1 MTLDPF
7 ELVRAEEMLLGYSCA
22 WWSAPYDVLDVEAE
36 FDAPLVNPDTD
47 ASSTVF
53 RLGGKI
59 DCILRER
66 ATGFDVLLES
76 KSTSEDCSD
85 GSPYWLRTLMS
96 PQLSTYMVGIRAL
109 GYAPKKLIWDVLH
122 RPAHRPLEATP
133 EEARKYTKPTKAE
146 PVPRLYANQRE
157 TDETPAEFR
166 LRVRQSILDNPSKF
180 YNRGVPVMLKRDELD
195 AAYDT
200 WHTALAIDEGRIS
213 QRFPRNPD
221 ACSGFGQSPCT
232 FLPVC
237 SGGADISDPFRYR
250 KVAYIHEEL
259 TIKPKS
265 LPLLTNSQMA
275 CFRKC
280 QRLHHFRY
288 DFGVRAIKSTEAQR
302 AGTLVHNGLE
312 GWWLGKR
319 DGLNERQ
326 CLDRA
331 YEYMRR
337 ERPVVAFLPE
347 EMAV

>member
-1 MTLDPF
+1 MIDPF
-7 ELVRAEEMLLGYSCA
+7 ELVRAEEMLLGYSA
-22 WWSAPYDVLDVEAE
+22 TYWSAPYDVLAVEQE
-36 FDAPLVNPDTD
+36 FDAPLVNPDSGE
-47 ASSTVF
+47 SSKMF
-53 RLGGKI
+53 RLAGKV

-66 ATGFDVLLES
+66 ATGYDVLLES

-96 PQLSTYMVGIRAL
+96 PQLSTYMVGIRSL
-109 GYAPKKLIWDVLH
+109 GYKPKKLIWDVLH

-133 EEARKYTKPTKAE
+133 EDQRKYTKPTKAE

-157 TDETPAEFR
+157 APETPEEFR
-166 LRVRQSILDNPSKF
+166 MRVRQSILENQSKY
-180 YNRGVPVMLKRDELD
+180 YNRGAPIMMGRDEQE

-200 WHTALAIDEGRIS
+200 WYTSLAIDEGRIT

-221 ACSGFGQSPCT
+221 ACSGFGNSPCT

-237 SGGADISDPFRYR
+237 SGGADVGDPFRYR
-250 KVAYIHEEL
+250 KAASLHEEL
-259 TIKPKS
+259 TIKPRS

-280 QRLHHFRY
+280 QRLHHYRY
-288 DFGVRAIKSTEAQR
+288 DLGVRAIKSTDAQR

-312 GWWLGKR
+312 GWWLGKKE
-319 DGLNERQ
+319 GLSERR
-326 CLDRA
+326 CLDQA

-337 ERPVVAFLPE
+337 ERPVVALLPE
-347 EMAV
+347 ESVA